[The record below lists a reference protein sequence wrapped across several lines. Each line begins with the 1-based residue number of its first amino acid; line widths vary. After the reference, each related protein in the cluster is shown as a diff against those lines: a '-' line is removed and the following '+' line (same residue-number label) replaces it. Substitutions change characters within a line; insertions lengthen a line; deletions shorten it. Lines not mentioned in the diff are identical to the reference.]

1 MEETS
6 TVPQEVDDV
15 ETEFYRE
22 IAVETIE
29 EAYFDFKS
37 LNTRQ
42 FLDKIQE
49 IYELAQL
56 KESDAEL
63 ASKVL
68 ISTRA
73 RFQREIR
80 SEIMSALTAKVAT
93 LWTRTRGRTI
103 ECDAASNFLQRSSW
117 IENAE
122 LQTILTAYFDES
134 VSIRGFHDKIWGA
147 NANTLKAALMCSRS
161 CLFRASKQ
169 VQAMERT
176 LADNTLPEIAE
187 ALSAENSGGSPPAP
201 VKFVIEEQSVIEIF
215 NPKLDPKVERIMIKN
230 DSAIWC
236 GYGKDPPVAIEGT
249 QRESTIA
256 AMKLGKRTVTMTVLA
271 SSSSD
276 EARGSKAS
284 CSSSR
289 NSEKEHRRRPRI
301 MSKPDHQS
309 AVYGG

>member
-1 MEETS
+1 M
-6 TVPQEVDDV
+6 PQEVDDV
-15 ETEFYRE
+15 ETVFYRE
-22 IAVETIE
+22 ILAEETLVA
-29 EAYFDFKS
+29 AYFNLKS

-49 IYELAQL
+49 MYMLAQL
-56 KESDAEL
+56 PEADAEL
-63 ASKVL
+63 VIKVL

-80 SEIMSALTAKVAT
+80 AETMSAVAEKVAT
-93 LWTRTRGRTI
+93 LWTK
-103 ECDAASNFLQRSSW
+103 SHFLQKSSW
-117 IENAE
+117 LPSAE
-122 LQTILTAYFDES
+122 LQAIVQAYFDES
-134 VSIRGFHDKIWGA
+134 VSIRGFHDKIRGA
-147 NANTLKAALMCSRS
+147 NANILKAALMCSRS

-215 NPKLDPKVERIMIKN
+215 NPKLDPKVGRIMIEN

-236 GYGKDPPVAIEGT
+236 GCGKDPPVAIEGT
-249 QRESTIA
+249 QRERTNA

-271 SSSSD
+271 PSSSD

-284 CSSSR
+284 GSSCH
-289 NSEKEHRRRPRI
+289 NIEKEHRRRPWI
-301 MSKPDHQS
+301 MSTPDHQS